1 MSEKNVEILR
11 AFISTWSPEL
21 TVEAWERGE
30 AMDMSFIDPDVVYED
45 DILPDHVGE
54 AYRGHEGWIRSAKTW
69 AEPFEWVRLEL
80 EEIIDAGDRVLS
92 FHRVRSKAR
101 HTGIEFDSRD
111 TDGAPLGYVWTLR
124 DGKIVHLRA
133 FVDREQALEAA
144 GLKK

>member
-1 MSEKNVEILR
+1 MSQENVEILR
-11 AFISTWSPEL
+11 AFIETWSPEW
-21 TVEAWERGE
+21 TVEVWERGD

-45 DILPDHVGE
+45 AVLPDHVGE
-54 AYRGHEGWIRSAKTW
+54 AYRGHEGWLRAAKTW

-92 FHRVRSKAR
+92 FHRLRSKAR

-111 TDGAPLGYVWTLR
+111 ADGAPLGYLWTLR
-124 DGKIVHLRA
+124 DGKIRHLEA

-144 GLKK
+144 GLSE